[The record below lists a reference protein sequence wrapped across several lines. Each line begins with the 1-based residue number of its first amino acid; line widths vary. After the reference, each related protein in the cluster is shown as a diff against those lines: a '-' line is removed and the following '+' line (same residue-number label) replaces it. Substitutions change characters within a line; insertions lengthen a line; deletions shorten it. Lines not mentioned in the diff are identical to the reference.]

1 MRQPS
6 MSLLVAFAAVFAVS
20 FMAYGQL
27 GGPDGIQIPYQG
39 RLENGG
45 VPANGPHDFRF
56 SIYNDAV
63 GGTSCDTFEVATLVS
78 AGAFAVNIGPVDEGC
93 VRGRDVYLEIEVSA
107 DAAAGYS
114 ALDGR
119 QRIYAATAAS
129 TSGTGDFA
137 VEGDLAVEGAATVG
151 PAYIGEVGANTA
163 GFAHRDAATGT
174 AYALRTNSAGTQTQI
189 NVASG
194 GVISFRANNSD
205 VGTLDSSGNLVVS
218 GGLFA
223 SGSTGII
230 KRPEALN
237 LGQTYTAATD
247 GIVTA
252 FANGDLNNP
261 CQIYI
266 TVDTP
271 AFAPI
276 THYSFSANAHIS
288 LPVPRGSDVRRS
300 AERR

>member
-151 PAYIGEVGANTA
+151 
-163 GFAHRDAATGT
+163 
-174 AYALRTNSAGTQTQI
+174 
-189 NVASG
+189 
-194 GVISFRANNSD
+194 
-205 VGTLDSSGNLVVS
+205 GNLVVS
-218 GGLFA
+218 GGLSA

-237 LGQTYTAATD
+237 LGQIYTAATD

-252 FANGDLNNP
+252 FANGDLNSP
-261 CQIYI
+261 CQIYV

-271 AFAPI
+271 AAGPI

-288 LPVPRGSDVRRS
+288 LPVPRGSTYFVQESAGDCTEGRRWHFWPFGQGL
-300 AERR
+300 AP